1 MVRAL
6 LAALDADVRP
16 TQTLEVDGHGV
27 ALTRLDR
34 VYWPAD
40 AALGTPAITKR
51 DLIRHLVAFSPRML
65 PHLVDRPLTIFRWP
79 EGILRRRVL
88 QKHPETRIPA
98 YVATARIFSDAKG
111 SDDTYLLCNNLA
123 TLVWLGEMGGL
134 EIHVWHSRVRGG
146 ADAPDAGEQTW
157 GSTRAV
163 VASVVERPDYLL
175 FDLDPYIYAGAEA
188 PGAEPMPS
196 ADAFRRG
203 REAAFWL
210 KDVLDGMSITSYVK
224 TSGKTGLHVL
234 APILRTLRYD
244 AVREIARVISEHLLH
259 EHPQALTTEWDTA
272 KRRGRIFLDHKM
284 NVRGKSLIAP
294 WGTRGLPGAPISLP
308 LTWTELAR
316 VDEPQLVRVS
326 NARARLKRADPWA
339 DLETRK
345 QDLARKIA
353 GG

>member
-6 LAALDADVRP
+6 LAALESDERP
-16 TQTLEVDGHGV
+16 TQTLEVDGHVV

-40 AALGTPAITKR
+40 AALGTPAVTKR
-51 DLIRHLVAFSPRML
+51 DLIRHLVAFSARML

-88 QKHPETRIPA
+88 QKHPQTRIPA

-111 SDDTYLLCNNLA
+111 IDDTYLLCNNLA
-123 TLVWLGEMGGL
+123 TLVWLAEMGGL

-146 ADAPDAGEQTW
+146 ADAPDAGATTW

-163 VASVVERPDYLL
+163 VASIVERPDYLL
-175 FDLDPYIYAGAEA
+175 FDLDPYIYAGDEP

-196 ADAFRRG
+196 ADAFRRAK
-203 REAAFWL
+203 EAAFWL

-259 EHPQALTTEWDTA
+259 EHPQALTTEWDTG
-272 KRRGRIFLDHKM
+272 KRRGRVFLDHKM
-284 NVRGKSLIAP
+284 NVRGKSIIAP

-308 LTWTELAR
+308 LSWAELAR
-316 VDEPQLVRVS
+316 VDAPQLARVG
-326 NARARLKRADPWA
+326 NVQARLKRVDPWA
-339 DLETRK
+339 DLEARK